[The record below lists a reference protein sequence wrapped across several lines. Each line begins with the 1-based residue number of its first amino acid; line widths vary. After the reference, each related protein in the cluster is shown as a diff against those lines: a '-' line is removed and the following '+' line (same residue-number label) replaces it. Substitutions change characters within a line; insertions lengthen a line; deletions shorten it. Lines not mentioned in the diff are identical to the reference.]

1 MDPSKWQTILDALD
15 SVSSLVPER
24 VAFRFL
30 EDGKGE
36 SERLTIGEL
45 HLRALAIADALI
57 RTGKTGD
64 RARGSVRALPQSGS
78 STQQSRHLSAAAS

>member
-1 MDPSKWQTILDALD
+1 MDPSEWQTILDALD

-36 SERLTIGEL
+36 SEGLTIGSF
-45 HLRALAIADALI
+45 I
-57 RTGKTGD
+57 
-64 RARGSVRALPQSGS
+64 SGPS
-78 STQQSRHLSAAAS
+78 LSPMP